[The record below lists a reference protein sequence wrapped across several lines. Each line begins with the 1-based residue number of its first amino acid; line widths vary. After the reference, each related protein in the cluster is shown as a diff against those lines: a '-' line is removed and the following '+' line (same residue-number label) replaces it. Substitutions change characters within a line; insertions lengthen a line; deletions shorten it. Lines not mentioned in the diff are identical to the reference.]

1 MGEEPTQW
9 YAYDRQVELSEA
21 YKKKVEQLEQQGA
34 DQLSVAPS
42 RMSKIWDWA
51 VRVVG
56 IAIVAALVIAV
67 AAVCFSVVSA
77 LP

>member
-9 YAYDRQVELSEA
+9 YTYDRQVEQSEA
-21 YKKKVEQLEQQGA
+21 YKKKVERLERQGA

-51 VRVVG
+51 VKVVG
-56 IAIVAALVIAV
+56 VAIVAALVIAV
-67 AAVCFSVVSA
+67 AAVCFSVVSGF
-77 LP
+77 P